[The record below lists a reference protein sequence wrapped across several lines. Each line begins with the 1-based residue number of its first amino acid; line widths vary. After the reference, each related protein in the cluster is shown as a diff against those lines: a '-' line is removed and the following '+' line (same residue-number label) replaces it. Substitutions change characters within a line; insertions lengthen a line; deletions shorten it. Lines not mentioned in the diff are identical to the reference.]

1 MPEREIIE
9 DSRLREASR
18 AELDP
23 AFLSRRLA
31 LRNVLA
37 SLLALVIGSFVV
49 RQNALRQRGEL
60 TAQLASAGRQRAE
73 LIQIALR
80 ARELADAD
88 KAELAQARRRLE
100 AACDALERE
109 HQALLNGAPESAG
122 PRASVL
128 PPEARALYLRPPLQ
142 LDAQLTRYV
151 GAARTLASEPSE
163 QAVAVHPSLEYIN
176 GHARA
181 DALAALDQVIETLAD
196 VDQAYLERLRTIEEG
211 ALGALL
217 LGVFIA
223 FVLVVRPGRLA
234 LTAQLEELD
243 ARVER
248 LRSSERRFRNIAE
261 VSNDWFWEQDA
272 EGRFKFVSAGVAATG
287 ADAGTDL
294 IGKRW
299 EDLIDAER
307 GRDAIELLKERAR
320 AGAPFSN
327 IICKVKLGGD
337 RRRYWS
343 LSGTPIYGALDKF
356 LGYSGS
362 GTDVTRL
369 HAREQ
374 QLRRA
379 HLDTKMALEK
389 LEKLNTELEM
399 RVEERTFNLAQANIE
414 LRSRETALRRAK
426 ETAVDA
432 NKAKSHFLANM
443 SHELRTPLNA
453 IIGYSE
459 MLLEELADG
468 DVDPDSQTSD
478 LGKIKSAGK
487 HLLGLINDI
496 LDLSKIEA
504 GKMVLDPEVFALD
517 TMLENVRAIALPL
530 VATNSNEFVLD
541 APRQLGEM
549 YADVTKLRQCLYNLL
564 SNAAKFT
571 GNGRITLKVRRYEK
585 GGREW
590 LRFAVADTGIGM
602 TREQLDKVFE
612 AFVQAES
619 STTRKYGG
627 TGLGLALTRR
637 FCRMM
642 GGDITVESRKGVGST
657 FTITLPASY
666 QASSSA

>member
-18 AELDP
+18 AELEP
-23 AFLSRRLA
+23 AFYSRRLA
-31 LRNVLA
+31 LRNLLA
-37 SLLALVIGSFVV
+37 SLLLAALVIGSFVV
-49 RQNALRQRGEL
+49 RQNVLQQRAEL
-60 TAQLASAGRQRAE
+60 TAQLANAGRQRAE
-73 LIQIALR
+73 LIHIALR
-80 ARELADAD
+80 ARELADAS
-88 KAELAQARRRLE
+88 KAELAVARDRLG

-109 HQALLNGAPESAG
+109 HQALLNGAPE
-122 PRASVL
+122 RASAL
-128 PPEARALYLRPPLQ
+128 PPEVRALYHRPPLQ

-163 QAVAVHPSLEYIN
+163 QALALHPSLEYIN
-176 GHARA
+176 GHART
-181 DALAALDQVIETLAD
+181 DALAALDQVIESLAA
-196 VDQAYLERLRTIEEG
+196 VDRAYVDRLRAIEES

-217 LGVFIA
+217 LGVLIA

-234 LTAQLEELD
+234 LAAQVDELD

-320 AGAPFSN
+320 TGAPFSN
-327 IICKVKLGGD
+327 IICKVKLAGE

-343 LSGTPIYGALDKF
+343 LSGTPIYGAEDRF

-379 HLDTKMALEK
+379 HLDTKAALEK

-426 ETAVDA
+426 ETADDA
-432 NKAKSHFLANM
+432 NRAKSHFLANM

-459 MLLEELADG
+459 MLLEELEDG
-468 DVDPDSQTSD
+468 DADPDSQAAD
-478 LGKIKSAGK
+478 LGKIKSAGT

-504 GKMVLDPEVFALD
+504 GKMVLDPEVFELAA
-517 TMLENVRAIALPL
+517 MLENVRAVALPL
-530 VATNSNEFVLD
+530 VATNSNELVLD
-541 APRQLGEM
+541 YPARLGEM

-571 GNGRITLKVRRYEK
+571 GSGRITLKVRRYQQ

-590 LRFAVADTGIGM
+590 LRFSVADTGIGM

-666 QASSSA
+666 QAAAS